1 MFVDV
6 RVGKMLIFGCML
18 KCFDLVFM
26 IVVLL
31 SGWLLFMLFLEKWEE
46 VVVVRMKL
54 VGNSKS
60 DYMVIVVVYS
70 GWVSVKIDGW
80 FLENDYC

>member
-18 KCFDLVFM
+18 KCFDLIFM
-26 IVVLL
+26 IVVFL
-31 SGWLLFMLFLEKWEE
+31 SGWFLFMLFMERCEE
-46 VVVVRMKL
+46 VVVVRMKF

-60 DYMVIVVVYS
+60 DYMVIVVVYN
-70 GWVSVKIDGW
+70 GWISVKNDGW
-80 FLENDYC
+80 GLENEYC